1 MNNPKLYCQIVYT
14 KMSKKQ
20 QKKVSKPLA
29 THLNYRLREGLLIVA
44 AAVALFM
51 LLALASY
58 HQASWG
64 QTELMK
70 PVTNLGGRAGAIVA
84 WAFFA
89 AFGYMAY
96 VFPFMLAYSAWLFL
110 RSLPDYPGFHGKTF
124 ALRST
129 GFIFTLAGGCGILA
143 VQLSTTHVPVPLGG
157 GGWIGEN
164 LGQFLVEVFNVSG
177 SSLVLLAILCS
188 GLTLF
193 TGLSWLGLID
203 NIGKITLSI
212 FSGITNGSVQLI
224 HKINFYRKTR
234 KAERLRKKELK
245 QSAALSKSLKFEV
258 KKKVEPTITANIP
271 SKLEISTPK
280 AQIKPSQRA
289 QKDKQVPLFDTP
301 VEGELPSLSLLD
313 QPKPS
318 SAKGYSHQQLE
329 SMSREV
335 EFRLKDFGIDVQ
347 VVAVHPGPVI
357 TRFEMQLAAG
367 IKVSRISSLA
377 KDLARSLS
385 VPSVRIV
392 EVIPGK
398 PVVGLE
404 LPNEDREMVYL
415 SEILS
420 SQQYEQ
426 NSSPLVLALGKD
438 IAGEPVIADLAKMP
452 HLLVA
457 GTTGSG
463 KSVGVNA
470 MLMGL
475 LYKSTPEDVR
485 MILIDPKMLELS
497 IYEGVPHLL
506 TPVVTDMKEA
516 ANSLRWSVA
525 EMERRYRLLSEL
537 GVRNLASYN
546 KKIRDGIKNN
556 EPILDPLW
564 RSETGEPA
572 PNLEVLPYVVIVIDE
587 YADMMMVV
595 GKKVEQLIARIAQK
609 ARAAGIHLILATQR
623 PSVDVITG
631 LIKAN
636 VPSRI
641 AFQVSSKI
649 DSRTVLDQSGA
660 EQLLGHGDMLYL
672 PAGTSVP
679 SRIHG
684 AFVSDDEV
692 HRVVDD
698 WKRRGRPNYI
708 DGILSGGSC
717 GGDGGEF
724 GGSMDGEIQDK
735 DELYDEAV
743 FIVTKSRKASISNIQ
758 RRLKIGYNR
767 AARLIELMEEQG
779 IVTAMES
786 NGSRE
791 VLAPPPVEVEI

>member
-1 MNNPKLYCQIVYT
+1 MNNPELYCQLVYT

-20 QKKVSKPLA
+20 QKKTSEPLA
-29 THLNYRLREGLLIVA
+29 IHLNHRLREGLFIVA
-44 AAVALFM
+44 AALALFM
-51 LLALASY
+51 LLALATY
-58 HQASWG
+58 HQTSWS
-64 QTELMK
+64 QAELMH
-70 PVTNLGGRAGAIVA
+70 PVTNLGGRAGAIIA

-96 VFPFMLAYSAWLFL
+96 VFPFMFAYSAWLFL
-110 RSLPDYPGFHGKTF
+110 RSLLEYPGFHGKTF
-124 ALRST
+124 ALRSI
-129 GFIFTLAGGCGILA
+129 GFIFTLMGGCGILA
-143 VQLSTTHVPVPLGG
+143 VQFSTKHVAMPLGG

-164 LGQFLVEVFNVSG
+164 VGQFLVEVFNVSG
-177 SSLVLLAILCS
+177 SSLILLAIFS
-188 GLTLF
+188 SSLTLF
-193 TGLSWLGLID
+193 TGMSWLGLID
-203 NIGKITLSI
+203 TIGKITISI
-212 FSGITNGSVQLI
+212 FSGVSNGSLQLI
-224 HKINFYRKTR
+224 HKFNFDRKTR
-234 KAERLRKKELK
+234 KAEKIRKNELK
-245 QSAALSKSLKFEV
+245 QNALIANTLKIQV
-258 KKKVEPTITANIP
+258 KKVEPSITTNTTP
-271 SKLEISTPK
+271 KLEISTPK

-313 QPKPS
+313 QPKQS
-318 SAKGYSHQQLE
+318 SVKGYSHQQLE

-367 IKVSRISSLA
+367 VKVSRISSLA

-426 NSSPLVLALGKD
+426 NHSPLVLALGKD

-572 PNLEVLPYVVIVIDE
+572 PNLEVLPYIVIVIDE

-717 GGDGGEF
+717 DGDAAEF
-724 GGSMDGEIQDK
+724 GGSFDGEVQDK
-735 DELYDEAV
+735 DEVYDEAV
-743 FIVTKSRKASISNIQ
+743 FIVTKTRKASISNIQ

-767 AARLIELMEEQG
+767 AARLIEMMEEQG

-791 VLAPPPVEVEI
+791 VLAPPPVEIEN